1 MRIAVI
7 DSSPLIN
14 LAHLNPA
21 LELANFF
28 DRVYVPRAVQRE
40 LNRKGRFRYR
50 LKRLY
55 ATGVFERCATADATN
70 VQLLRAEL
78 DEGESEALIQAQE
91 RQAQVFIGDDRQARI
106 IAERMGR
113 KSVGTVRVLARLSLE
128 GRVPSVEDLVAIL
141 RKDLDFRITNDVI
154 RKAVETAAEPI
165 RSSGM
170 SKHSVWALDDPRVR
184 DVDGRPDVKA
194 LRPPKRA

>member
-1 MRIAVI
+1 LRIAVI

-14 LAHLNPA
+14 LAHLNLA
-21 LELANFF
+21 LELASFF

-50 LKRLY
+50 LKKLY

-70 VQLLRAEL
+70 VQFLRAQL

-91 RQAQVFIGDDRQARI
+91 RQAHAFIGDDRQARM

-113 KSVGTVRVLARLSLE
+113 KSVGTVRLLARLSLE
-128 GRVPSVEDLVAIL
+128 GRAPGVEALVAVL
-141 RKDLDFRITNDVI
+141 RKDLGFRITDEVL
-154 RKAVETAAEPI
+154 RQAVEMAAEPI
-165 RSSGM
+165 
-170 SKHSVWALDDPRVR
+170 
-184 DVDGRPDVKA
+184 
-194 LRPPKRA
+194 

>member
-1 MRIAVI
+1 LRIAVI

-14 LAHLNPA
+14 LAHLDLA

-50 LKRLY
+50 LNKLY
-55 ATGVFERCATADATN
+55 ATRVFERCATADATN
-70 VQLLRAEL
+70 VQVLRAEL

-91 RQAQVFIGDDRQARI
+91 RQAYAFIGDDRRARI

-113 KSVGTVRVLARLSLE
+113 KSIGTARVLARLSLE
-128 GRVPSVEDLVAIL
+128 GRVPNVDGLVAVL
-141 RKDLDFRITNDVI
+141 RRDLDFRITDEVL
-154 RKAVETAAEPI
+154 RQAVEMAAAPI
-165 RSSGM
+165 
-170 SKHSVWALDDPRVR
+170 
-184 DVDGRPDVKA
+184 
-194 LRPPKRA
+194 